1 MSGARTFVTAPFAAF
16 SAVFSFFI
24 SLSDWFVTVV
34 EISLQR
40 ATWTTSS
47 NRTRTSSRAKRSPAS
62 LRILAITQC
71 DNIND
76 HWNMPVVPLKLNEH
90 LIGDGGAENRGI
102 ETRSTSSQHIQYQD
116 QQATSNRSERLASIF
131 LRQKNK
137 LSIARSFGVWQLV
150 VFVAA
155 SHADALRVMST
166 QPDLCNRLHTAED
179 IHHDSKSPSSCAQIP
194 YGPQATN
201 LSPPQSSDFLAAQ
214 CFRQPAMPM
223 H

>member
-1 MSGARTFVTAPFAAF
+1 
-16 SAVFSFFI
+16 
-24 SLSDWFVTVV
+24 
-34 EISLQR
+34 
-40 ATWTTSS
+40 
-47 NRTRTSSRAKRSPAS
+47 
-62 LRILAITQC
+62 LRILAITQG

-76 HWNMPVVPLKLNEH
+76 HCNMPGVPLKLNEH

-102 ETRSTSSQHIQYQD
+102 ETRRSTSSQHMRANTCDNIND

-131 LRQKNK
+131 LRHKNK

-155 SHADALRVMST
+155 SHADALRIMST

-179 IHHDSKSPSSCAQIP
+179 IQHDSKSPSPCAQIP

-201 LSPPQSSDFLAAQ
+201 RSPPQSSDFVAAQ
-214 CFRQPAMPM
+214 CFWQPAMPM